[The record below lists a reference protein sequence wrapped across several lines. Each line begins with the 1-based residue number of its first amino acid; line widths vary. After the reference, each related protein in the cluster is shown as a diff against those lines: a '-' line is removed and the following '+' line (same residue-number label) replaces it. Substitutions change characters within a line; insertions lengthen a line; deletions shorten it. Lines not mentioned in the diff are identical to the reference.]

1 MDFPKTK
8 GDEYHMSL
16 TPESLN
22 FDEARLD
29 KIRTIQEAGVPLYP
43 AKFERK
49 DTIEEIKQRFHAIE
63 HEKSVERVITAGR
76 IFTVRDHGKTIF
88 ADLGDE
94 SGRIQTV
101 YKEKRSRGCAIRFYQ
116 PEP

>member
-1 MDFPKTK
+1 
-8 GDEYHMSL
+8 MSL

-43 AKFERK
+43 AKFERN

-63 HEKSVERVITAGR
+63 HEKSDEGVITAG
-76 IFTVRDHGKTIF
+76 TD
-88 ADLGDE
+88 
-94 SGRIQTV
+94 
-101 YKEKRSRGCAIRFYQ
+101 FYC
-116 PEP
+116 PEPWENNIRRPWR